1 MKDRM
6 MGEGERKK
14 NTSGVDHVRVAPEL
28 AYHSVEGDGV
38 NNMVLTC

>member
-1 MKDRM
+1 MKDRT

-14 NTSGVDHVRVAPEL
+14 NTNGVDHVRVTLEL